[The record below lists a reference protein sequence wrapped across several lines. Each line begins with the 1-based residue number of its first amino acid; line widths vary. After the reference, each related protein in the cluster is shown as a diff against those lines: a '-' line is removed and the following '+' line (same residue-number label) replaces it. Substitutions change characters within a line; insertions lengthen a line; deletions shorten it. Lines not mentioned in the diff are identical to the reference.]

1 MANQSPKRTIK
12 PFLMMDTTKVLNA
25 IGKIVDAYEA
35 KLASVDAEE
44 FTQTP
49 SIGGWSYSEVYS
61 HIFDSSL
68 LSLQAVQKCL
78 NGDGLAEKT
87 HFGAKAILFFGM
99 LPPGKRYKVP
109 KRLAERVK
117 KIDFATAEK
126 FIYDFGHQLAKIT
139 EQLKHANPDVKV
151 AHPRLGFLNAK
162 QWLRFIEIHLNH
174 HLKQLSRIEKQFSS

>member
-1 MANQSPKRTIK
+1 MNTSKI
-12 PFLMMDTTKVLNA
+12 LHS
-25 IGKIVDAYEA
+25 IGKIVDAYEV
-35 KLASVDAEE
+35 KLATVPDEE

-49 SIGGWSYSEVYS
+49 SVGGWSYSEVYS
-61 HIFDSSL
+61 HIFDASL

-78 NGDGLAEKT
+78 DGDGAIEKT
-87 HFGAKAILFFGM
+87 KFGAKAILFFGM

-117 KIDFATAEK
+117 KIDFATAEQ
-126 FIYDFGHQLAKIT
+126 FIDDFGLELSKIT
-139 EQLKHANPDVKV
+139 PQLEKANSSIKV

-174 HLKQLSRIEKQFSS
+174 HLKQLKRIEKSFA